1 MSSSSQS
8 SQSSQTSVSS
18 DNNYNSEIVSRTNY
32 NMPKQVIVNQ
42 GAPFPK
48 NSHLVINPIIFGRD
62 PITVRCPL
70 CGNTVTTKT
79 TDICN
84 WKAICLF
91 FATDIVFFP
100 CAQACRRKDI
110 CCTDTVHICSSC
122 NRKLGEYSAF

>member
-8 SQSSQTSVSS
+8 SQSSQTSVTS

-32 NMPKQVIVNQ
+32 NTPKVIVNQ

-48 NSHLVINPIIFGRD
+48 NSHLIINPIIFGRD

-122 NRKLGEYSAF
+122 NRKLGEYSAL